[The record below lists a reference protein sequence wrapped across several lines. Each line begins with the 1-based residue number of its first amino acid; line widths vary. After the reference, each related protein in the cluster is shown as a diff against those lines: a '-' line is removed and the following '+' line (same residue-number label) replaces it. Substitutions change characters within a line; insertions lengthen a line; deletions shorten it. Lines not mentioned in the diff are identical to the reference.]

1 MSLYEGSVKKPIMT
15 SLCFVAVAI
24 LGIFSLTKL
33 PIDLYPDIETNTIMV
48 MTACPG
54 ASAADIENNLTRP
67 CTECGERFEAHY
79 FGVERKYIVD
89 YP

>member
-1 MSLYEGSVKKPIMT
+1 MQSDFKIPNKTIHTLKKNYMSLYEGSVKKPIMT

-48 MTACPG
+48 MTA
-54 ASAADIENNLTRP
+54 
-67 CTECGERFEAHY
+67 
-79 FGVERKYIVD
+79 
-89 YP
+89 